1 MTQAGRAA
9 AEPSG
14 SSPSIES
21 GAPDRAAVAEEL
33 ARCSAEAAESAGGFR
48 DRYFE
53 LAGLPIRLR
62 FAGPGLED
70 QMSLPFAH
78 LETEPAPAA
87 LTVFLWDSQSTESPP
102 PKPPWSL
109 DAYLQ
114 HGRVKDHFEDGLYAI
129 FQRGSQSL
137 LVLDADRGRGFFWIS
152 AAERL
157 EMLDFGSPLR
167 ALLHIWLDLQG
178 VQLVHSAAVGRPDG
192 CVLIA
197 GNAGAGKTSTALAC
211 IPSALGHLGDDYCL
225 VSEGEPPRV
234 SSLYSSAKIDMATL
248 ARMPWLGRLITPTP
262 TSPAPKALL
271 DLQAKAPEKLVRS
284 AELRAIV
291 LPSITGEAGTRF
303 RRCTRPEALAG
314 LAPST
319 MLQLPGTSETTL
331 TRLSALVRAVP
342 AYRLEAGTD
351 PAAVPPALER
361 ILLEEA

>member
-1 MTQAGRAA
+1 MTRAGRAA

-14 SSPSIES
+14 SSPSVES
-21 GAPDRAAVAEEL
+21 GVSGRAAVAEGL
-33 ARCSAEAAESAGGFR
+33 ALCSAEAADSVGGFR

-53 LAGLPIRLR
+53 LAGLAIRLR
-62 FAGPGLED
+62 FAGPALEER
-70 QMSLPFAH
+70 MSLPFAH
-78 LETEPAPAA
+78 LEIEPTPAA
-87 LTVFLWDSQSTESPP
+87 LTVFLWDSDSTASSPP
-102 PKPPWSL
+102 QPPWGL

-114 HGRVKDHFEDGLYAI
+114 HGRVKGHFEDGLYAI

-137 LVLDADRGRGFFWIS
+137 LVLDADGGRGFFWIGS
-152 AAERL
+152 AERL

-225 VSEGEPPRV
+225 VRDGEPPRV
-234 SSLYSSAKIDMATL
+234 FSLYSSAKIDMATL
-248 ARMPWLGRLITPTP
+248 ARMPRLGGLITPTP
-262 TSPAPKALL
+262 TSSAPKALL
-271 DLQAKAPEKLVRS
+271 DLHAKAPEKLIGS

-291 LPSITGEAGTRF
+291 LPSISGETGTGF
-303 RRCTRPEALAG
+303 KRCSRPEALAG

-342 AYRLEAGTD
+342 AYHLEAGTD
-351 PAAVPPALER
+351 PAAIPPAIER
-361 ILLEEA
+361 ILEEA